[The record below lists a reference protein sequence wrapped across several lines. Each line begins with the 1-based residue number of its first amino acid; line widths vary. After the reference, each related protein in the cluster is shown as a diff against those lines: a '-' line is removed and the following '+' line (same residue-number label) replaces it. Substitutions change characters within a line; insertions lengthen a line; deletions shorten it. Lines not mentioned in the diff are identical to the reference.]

1 MFELKISVVESVPD
15 VIIDFDKTYLPKE
28 LTEKSPNMKKYWK
41 SQQEKNET
49 SEIKKAK
56 HKPKGNLEQV
66 LDIFEDGTAEAKSNR
81 RDFLKLCGYSLAI
94 TTVLSSCENAVQK
107 AIPYLN
113 KPEEITPGIANYY
126 ASTYINGSDYAS
138 ILVKTREGRPIKIEG
153 NNLSPISNGACSARV
168 QASVLSLYDVSRYKN
183 PEINQQKVSWDEF
196 DKSILKALES
206 QKENQLV
213 ILTPT
218 IFSPSTRKAI
228 QHFTNAYPNIKWVQY
243 DTQSTSAILKAQKLC
258 FGKEEL
264 PDYRFNK
271 ANLIVSFDAD
281 FLGTW
286 LNPSEYIKTYS
297 DTRKLSASTNKMS
310 RHIQFESRMSLTG
323 SNADERHA
331 IKPSELNLLIAQLYN
346 EILALK
352 GTQKYNTPESTQTI
366 KELAKDLIK
375 QKSSSLVVS
384 GSQDLNAQILINAI
398 NFELGNFDNTVG
410 LNTPLL
416 NHQAID
422 EDMDQLIAD
431 LSTGQVKGLICYHSN
446 PVFNHPEGDKIK
458 KAIESLPFSL
468 SIHESPNET
477 SSLMQFVAADNH
489 YLESW
494 NDAEIKKGSFSLM
507 QPAIHP
513 LFDTRQFQASLLKW
527 SGQDVN
533 YHKFIMKHWEETLF
547 TTQTLYTNFKSYW
560 EHTLQE
566 GIFQVKNTNK
576 IKSEFTQVNI
586 KQAFNKLIQKSG
598 STNIELQVY
607 ETVAIGNGSMGNNP
621 WLQEM
626 PDPISKIC
634 WDNYL
639 NISPK
644 QAKEMGLETGN
655 MVKLNNKLELP
666 VYILPGQAY
675 NSVSIAVG
683 YGRELCGKVG
693 KAVGFKISEYAHK
706 EYTSVKLEK
715 IEGHYDYAM
724 TQTHHSMEGRAIVRE
739 ANLDE
744 YKKNPK
750 AGNDNKQEYKNA
762 GIYKE
767 PEFPNH
773 HWGLAIDLNSCIG
786 CGACTIAC
794 QAENNVP
801 IVGKNE
807 VIRAHEMSWIRID
820 RYFSGNDDKPEVVFQ
835 PVMCQHC
842 DNAPCEN
849 VCPVA
854 ATNHSSEGLNQM
866 IYNRCI
872 GTRYCGNNC
881 PYKVRRFNWFDYTN
895 ADSIPNNLHDPA
907 GMTLDLSRMVLNPDV
922 TIRAKGVIEKCS
934 MCVQRI
940 QEGKLNAKLEGRKV
954 KDGDIKTACQQTCPS
969 GAILFGDLND
979 KGSDLFKVA
988 SSDRNYHLL
997 EEIHTLPSVS
1007 YLTKIRNKKS

>member
-1 MFELKISVVESVPD
+1 
-15 VIIDFDKTYLPKE
+15 
-28 LTEKSPNMKKYWK
+28 MKKYWK
-41 SQQEKNET
+41 SQQEKNED
-49 SEIKKAK
+49 SEIKTAQ

-168 QASVLSLYDVSRYKN
+168 QASVLSLYDNSRYRKPLIDN
-183 PEINQQKVSWDEF
+183 KGIAWDKFDESVLDALNTQKG
-196 DKSILKALES
+196 
-206 QKENQLV
+206 NQLV
-213 ILTPT
+213 LLTPT
-218 IFSPSTRKAI
+218 IFSPSTRKSI
-228 QHFTNAYPNIKWVQY
+228 QHFTDAYPNIKWVQY
-243 DTQSTSAILKAQKLC
+243 DTQSASAILKAQKQC
-258 FGKEEL
+258 FGKDGL
-264 PDYRFNK
+264 PDYRFNR

-281 FLGTW
+281 FIGTW
-286 LNPSEYIKTYS
+286 LNPAEYIKSYS
-297 DTRKLSASTNKMS
+297 DTRKLSGSVNKMS

-331 IKPSELNLLIAQLYN
+331 LKPSELNLKVAQLYN
-346 EILALK
+346 EILSLK
-352 GTQKYNTPESTQTI
+352 GQQNYSIAESSETI
-366 KELAKDLIK
+366 KILAKDLLE
-375 QKSSSLVVS
+375 QKSKSLVVS
-384 GSQDLNAQILINAI
+384 GSKDLNTQILINAI
-398 NFELGNFDNTVG
+398 NYELDNFNSTIDLENS
-410 LNTPLL
+410 LL

-422 EDMDQLIAD
+422 EEMDELIDD
-431 LSTGQVKGLICYHSN
+431 LSSGNIKGLICYHTN
-446 PVFNHPEGDKIK
+446 PVFNHPKGDNIK

-468 SIHESPNET
+468 SIHETPNET
-477 SSLMQFVAADNH
+477 SSLMKFIAPDNH

-494 NDAEIKKGSFSLM
+494 NDAEIKRNSFSLM

-513 LFDTRQFQASLLKW
+513 LFDTRQFQSSLLKW
-527 SGQDVN
+527 SGKDID
-533 YHKFIMKHWEETLF
+533 YHKFIMQNWEESLYSSQSLF
-547 TTQTLYTNFKSYW
+547 TNFKSYW

-566 GIFQVKNTNK
+566 GVFQVRNK
-576 IKSEFTQVNI
+576 AYTKVKFAEVDIKKSIDELT
-586 KQAFNKLIQKSG
+586 KKQKSIG
-598 STNIELQVY
+598 IELEVY
-607 ETVAIGNGSMGNNP
+607 EKVSIGNGSMANNP

-655 MVKLNNKLELP
+655 MIKLNDKFELP

-675 NSVSIAVG
+675 NSISIASG
-683 YGRELCGKVG
+683 YGRTVCGKVG
-693 KAVGFKISEYAHK
+693 KNVGFNATKLSAAQN
-706 EYTSVKLEK
+706 SVIK
-715 IEGHYDYAM
+715 IETIEGRFDFAM

-744 YKKNPK
+744 YQKNPK
-750 AGNDNKQEYKNA
+750 AGNDNKHEFKNA

-767 PEFPNH
+767 PVFPNH

-801 IVGKNE
+801 IVGKKE

-820 RYFSGNDDKPEVVFQ
+820 RYFSGDENKPGVVFQ

-881 PYKVRRFNWFDYTN
+881 PYKVRRFNWFDYTS

-907 GMTLDLSRMVLNPDV
+907 GMTMDLSRMVLNPDV

-940 QEGKLNAKLEGRKV
+940 QEGKLKAKLEGRPV

-979 KGSDLFKVA
+979 THSDLFKLA

>member
-1 MFELKISVVESVPD
+1 
-15 VIIDFDKTYLPKE
+15 
-28 LTEKSPNMKKYWK
+28 MKKYWK
-41 SQQEKNET
+41 SQQEKNE
-49 SEIKKAK
+49 SPEIKTVK

-66 LDIFEDGTAEAKSNR
+66 LDIFEDGTVEAKSNR

-168 QASVLSLYDVSRYKN
+168 QASVLSLYDSSRYQHPQIKQ
-183 PEINQQKVSWDEF
+183 EKVSWDEF
-196 DKSILKALES
+196 DKSVSDALEA
-206 QKENQLV
+206 QKGNQIAL
-213 ILTPT
+213 LTPT

-228 QHFTNAYPNIKWVQY
+228 KLFTAKYPNIKWIQY
-243 DTQSTSAILKAQKLC
+243 DTQSASSILKAHKLC
-258 FGKEEL
+258 FGKEIL

-286 LNPSEYIKTYS
+286 INPAEYIKTYT
-297 DTRKLSASTNKMS
+297 DTRKLSGTSNKMS

-323 SNADERHA
+323 SNADERHT

-352 GTQKYNTPESTQTI
+352 GLKKYNASESSQKI
-366 KELAKDLIK
+366 KELANDLFK
-375 QKSSSLVVS
+375 QKSRSLVVS
-384 GSQDLNAQILINAI
+384 GSHDLNAQIIINAI
-398 NFELGNFDNTVG
+398 NYELENLDKTIRLDN
-410 LNTPLL
+410 PLQ

-422 EDMDQLIAD
+422 EDMDQLIND
-431 LSTGQVKGLICYHSN
+431 LVSGQVKGLICYHSN
-446 PVFNHPEGDKIK
+446 PVYNHHKGDQLK
-458 KAIESLPFSL
+458 KAIEKLAFSL
-468 SIHESPNET
+468 SIHEAPNET
-477 SSLMQFVAADNH
+477 SSLMKFVAPDNH

-494 NDAEIKKGSFSLM
+494 NDSEIKKNSFSLM

-527 SGQDVN
+527 SDLETD
-533 YHKFIMKHWEETLF
+533 YHKFIMKNWEETLF
-547 TTQTLYTNFKSYW
+547 PTQTLYTSFKPYW

-566 GIFQVKNTNK
+566 GIFEIKNNSQAKSKFAQVD
-576 IKSEFTQVNI
+576 
-586 KQAFNKLIQKSG
+586 IQKAFDKLTQKPG
-598 STNIELQVY
+598 TKNIELQVY
-607 ETVAIGNGSMGNNP
+607 ETIALGNGTSANNP

-644 QAKEMGLETGN
+644 QAKEMELENGN
-655 MVKLNNKLELP
+655 MVKLNDKLELP

-675 NSVSIAVG
+675 NSVSIATG
-683 YGRELCGKVG
+683 YGREICGKVG
-693 KAVGFKISEYAHK
+693 AEVGFN
-706 EYTSVKLEK
+706 TSGFTQNGFSNVKLQK
-715 IEGHYDYAM
+715 IEGQYDFAM

-750 AGNDNKQEYKNA
+750 AGNDHKHKYKNA

-773 HWGLAIDLNSCIG
+773 HWGLAIDLNACIG

-801 IVGKNE
+801 IVGKKE

-820 RYFSGNDDKPEVVFQ
+820 RYFSGDENKPGVVFQ

-881 PYKVRRFNWFDYTN
+881 PYKVRRFNWYDYTQ

-907 GMTLDLSRMVLNPDV
+907 GLTSDLSRMVLNPDV

-940 QEGKLNAKLEGRKV
+940 QEGKLNAKLKGRKV
-954 KDGDIKTACQQTCPS
+954 KDGEIKTACQQTCPS

-979 KGSDLFKVA
+979 KSSELFKVT
-988 SSDRNYHLL
+988 SSGRNYHLL

>member
-1 MFELKISVVESVPD
+1 
-15 VIIDFDKTYLPKE
+15 
-28 LTEKSPNMKKYWK
+28 MKKYWK
-41 SQQEKNET
+41 SQQEKNE
-49 SEIKKAK
+49 SPEIKQVK
-56 HKPKGNLEQV
+56 HIPKGNLEQV
-66 LDIFEDGTAEAKSNR
+66 LDIFEDGTAETKSNR

-138 ILVKTREGRPIKIEG
+138 ILIKTREGRPIKIEG
-153 NNLSPISNGACSARV
+153 NNLSPISNGACSART
-168 QASVLSLYDVSRYKN
+168 QASVLSLYDNSRYQS
-183 PEINQQKVSWDEF
+183 PQINQKQVPWAEF
-196 DKSILKALES
+196 DESILKALNS
-206 QKENQLV
+206 QKDNQIAL
-213 ILTPT
+213 LTPT

-228 QHFTNAYPNIKWVQY
+228 QQFTDTYPNIKWVQY
-243 DTQSTSAILKAQKLC
+243 DTQSASAILRAQKLC
-258 FGKEEL
+258 FDKNGL
-264 PDYRFNK
+264 PNYRFNK

-286 LNPSEYIKTYS
+286 LNPAEYIKTYS
-297 DTRKLSASTNKMS
+297 DTRKLSGSLNKMS

-346 EILALK
+346 EILILK
-352 GTQKYNTPESTQTI
+352 GQQKNNVPEPTKVI
-366 KELAKDLIK
+366 KELAKDLLD
-375 QKSSSLVVS
+375 QKSRSLVVS
-384 GSQDLNAQILINAI
+384 GSRNLNAQILINAI
-398 NFELGNFDNTVG
+398 NYELENFNSSINMD
-410 LNTPLL
+410 TPLL

-422 EDMDQLIAD
+422 EDMDQLIDNLA
-431 LSTGQVKGLICYHSN
+431 SGQIKGLICYHTN
-446 PVFNHPEGDKIK
+446 PVYSHPKGEKLK
-458 KAIESLPFSL
+458 KAIESLSFSL
-468 SIHESPNET
+468 SIHETPNET
-477 SSLMQFVAADNH
+477 TSLMKYIAPDNH

-494 NDAEIKKGSFSLM
+494 NDAEIKKDSYSLM

-527 SGQDVN
+527 SGEDVD

-547 TTQTLYTNFKSYW
+547 PSQTLYTNFKSYW

-566 GIFQVKNTNK
+566 GIFQTKAVTG
-576 IKSEFTQVNI
+576 
-586 KQAFNKLIQKSG
+586 NKLKFAELDIIKILEAITQKKK
-598 STNIELQVY
+598 TNRIELQVY
-607 ETVAIGNGSMGNNP
+607 EKVTIGDGSMANNP

-644 QAKEMGLETGN
+644 QAKELGLETGN
-655 MVKLNNKLELP
+655 MVKLNGDLELP

-675 NSVSIAVG
+675 NTVSIAIG
-683 YGRELCGKVG
+683 YGRTICGKVG
-693 KAVGFKISEYAHK
+693 KDVGFKASHLN
-706 EYTSVKLEK
+706 TNQHSSVKLEK
-715 IEGHYDYAM
+715 VEGHFDFAM

-750 AGNDNKQEYKNA
+750 AGNDHKHEYKNA

-773 HWGLAIDLNSCIG
+773 HWGLAIDLNACIG

-801 IVGKNE
+801 IVGKKE

-820 RYFSGNDDKPEVVFQ
+820 RYFSGDENKPGVVFQ

-881 PYKVRRFNWFDYTN
+881 PYKVRRFNWFDYTQ

-954 KDGDIKTACQQTCPS
+954 KDGDINTACQQTCPS

-979 KGSDLFKVA
+979 KASDLFKVA

-1007 YLTKIRNKKS
+1007 YLTRIRNKKS

>member
-1 MFELKISVVESVPD
+1 
-15 VIIDFDKTYLPKE
+15 
-28 LTEKSPNMKKYWK
+28 MKKYWK
-41 SQQEKNET
+41 SQQEKDET
-49 SEIKKAK
+49 SEIKKAR

-81 RDFLKLCGYSLAI
+81 RDFLKLCGYSLVI

-168 QASVLSLYDVSRYKN
+168 QASVLNLYDNSRY
-183 PEINQQKVSWDEF
+183 QQPQIEQKKVSWDEF
-196 DKSILKALES
+196 DKSILKTLEA

-213 ILTPT
+213 LLTPT

-228 QHFTNAYPNIKWVQY
+228 HHFTDTYPNIKWIQY
-243 DTQSTSAILKAQKLC
+243 DTQSASAILQAQKLC
-258 FGKEEL
+258 FDKEGL
-264 PDYRFNK
+264 PDYRFDK

-286 LNPSEYIKTYS
+286 INPSEYIKTYT
-297 DTRKLSASTNKMS
+297 DTRKLSDSLNTMS

-346 EILALK
+346 EILILK
-352 GTQKYNTPESTQTI
+352 GQKKQAVPRSTKII
-366 KELAKDLIK
+366 KELAIDLLE
-375 QKSSSLVVS
+375 QKSHSLVVS

-398 NFELGNFDNTVG
+398 NYELENFNSIIN
-410 LNTPLL
+410 LENPLL

-422 EDMDQLIAD
+422 EDMDQLIDD
-431 LSTGQVKGLICYHSN
+431 LTSGQVKGLICYHIN
-446 PVFNHPEGDKIK
+446 PVFNHPEGEKIK
-458 KAIESLPFSL
+458 KAIEALPFSL
-468 SIHESPNET
+468 SIHEAPNET
-477 SSLMQFVAADNH
+477 SSVMKYIAADNH

-513 LFDTRQFQASLLKW
+513 LFDTRQFQSSLLKW
-527 SGQDVN
+527 SGKDID
-533 YHKFIMKHWEETLF
+533 YHTFIMNNWEETLF
-547 TTQTLYTNFKSYW
+547 PTQSLYTNFKTYW

-566 GIFQVKNTNK
+566 GIFQRKT
-576 IKSEFTQVNI
+576 KSH
-586 KQAFNKLIQKSG
+586 NKLKFSHLDFKKTIEAITQTKK
-598 STNIELQVY
+598 TNGIELQVY
-607 ETVAIGNGSMGNNP
+607 EKVSIGNGSMANNP

-634 WDNYL
+634 WDNYI

-644 QAKEMGLETGN
+644 QAKELGIETGD
-655 MVKLNNKLELP
+655 MLKLNGDIEIP

-675 NSVSIAVG
+675 NSVSIATG
-683 YGRELCGKVG
+683 YGRNICGKVG
-693 KAVGFKISEYAHK
+693 KDVGFK
-706 EYTSVKLEK
+706 TSHLNTKKSSLVKLEK
-715 IEGHYDYAM
+715 VEGHFDFAM

-744 YKKNPK
+744 YQKNTK
-750 AGNDNKQEYKNA
+750 AGNDNKHEYKNA

-773 HWGLAIDLNSCIG
+773 HWGLAIDLNACVG

-801 IVGKNE
+801 IVGKKE
-807 VIRAHEMSWIRID
+807 VIRVHEMSWIRID
-820 RYFSGNDDKPEVVFQ
+820 RYFSGDENKPKVVF
-835 PVMCQHC
+835 PTS
-842 DNAPCEN
+842 N
-849 VCPVA
+849 V
-854 ATNHSSEGLNQM
+854 S
-866 IYNRCI
+866 
-872 GTRYCGNNC
+872 
-881 PYKVRRFNWFDYTN
+881 
-895 ADSIPNNLHDPA
+895 
-907 GMTLDLSRMVLNPDV
+907 TL
-922 TIRAKGVIEKCS
+922 
-934 MCVQRI
+934 
-940 QEGKLNAKLEGRKV
+940 
-954 KDGDIKTACQQTCPS
+954 
-969 GAILFGDLND
+969 
-979 KGSDLFKVA
+979 
-988 SSDRNYHLL
+988 
-997 EEIHTLPSVS
+997 
-1007 YLTKIRNKKS
+1007 

>member
-1 MFELKISVVESVPD
+1 
-15 VIIDFDKTYLPKE
+15 
-28 LTEKSPNMKKYWK
+28 MKKYWK
-41 SQQEKNET
+41 NQQEKNES
-49 SEIKKAK
+49 SEIKQAK
-56 HKPKGNLEQV
+56 HTPKGNLEQV
-66 LDIFEDGTAEAKSNR
+66 LDIFEDGTSEAKSNR

-126 ASTYINGSDYAS
+126 ASTYISGSDYAS
-138 ILVKTREGRPIKIEG
+138 ILIKTREGRPIKIEG
-153 NNLSPISNGACSARV
+153 NNLSPINNGACSARV
-168 QASVLSLYDVSRYKN
+168 QASVLNLYDNSRYRN
-183 PEINQQKVSWDEF
+183 PQIEEEKVSWDKF
-196 DKSILKALES
+196 DDSVLKALDS
-206 QKENQLV
+206 QKENKIAL
-213 ILTPT
+213 LTPT
-218 IFSPSTRKAI
+218 IYSPSTLKAI
-228 QHFTNAYPNIKWVQY
+228 QHFTDAYPNIKWIQY
-243 DTQSTSAILKAQKLC
+243 DTQSASAILQAQKLC
-258 FGKEEL
+258 FGKDGL
-264 PDYRFNK
+264 PDYRFDK

-297 DTRKLSASTNKMS
+297 DTRKLSGSLNKMS

-323 SNADERHA
+323 SNADERYA
-331 IKPSELNLLIAQLYN
+331 IRPSELSLQIAQLYN
-346 EILALK
+346 EILILK
-352 GTQKYNTPESTQTI
+352 GQQKYDIKESSKII
-366 KELAKDLIK
+366 KELAKDLLE
-375 QKSSSLVVS
+375 QKSRSLVVS
-384 GSQDLNAQILINAI
+384 GSQDLNAQIMINAI
-398 NFELGNFDNTVG
+398 NYELENFNSTLTLDN
-410 LNTPLL
+410 PLL
-416 NHQAID
+416 NHQAND
-422 EDMDQLIAD
+422 EDMNQLITD
-431 LSTGQVKGLICYHSN
+431 LASRQVKGLICYHTN

-468 SIHESPNET
+468 SIHETPNET
-477 SSLMQFVAADNH
+477 SSLMKFIAPDNH

-494 NDAEIKKGSFSLM
+494 NDAEIKKDSFSLM

-527 SGQDVN
+527 SGKDVD

-547 TTQTLYTNFKSYW
+547 TSQTLYTSFKSYW

-566 GIFQVKNTNK
+566 GIFQAKNISN
-576 IKSEFTQVNI
+576 
-586 KQAFNKLIQKSG
+586 NKLKFAQLDINKTLKSITQKKKSIG
-598 STNIELQVY
+598 IELQVY
-607 ETVAIGNGSMGNNP
+607 EKVSIGNGSMANNP

-644 QAKEMGLETGN
+644 QAKEMALETGN
-655 MVKLNNKLELP
+655 MVLLNNKLELP

-675 NSVSIAVG
+675 NSVSIAGG
-683 YGRELCGKVG
+683 YGRTICGKVG
-693 KAVGFKISEYAHK
+693 KDVGLKVSHLNTSEYS
-706 EYTSVKLEK
+706 SVKLEK
-715 IEGHYDYAM
+715 IEGQFDFAM

-750 AGNDNKQEYKNA
+750 AGNDNKLEYKNA
-762 GIYKE
+762 GIYKK

-773 HWGLAIDLNSCIG
+773 HWGLAIDLNACIG

-801 IVGKNE
+801 IVGKKE

-820 RYFSGNDDKPEVVFQ
+820 RYFSGDENKPGVVFQ

-881 PYKVRRFNWFDYTN
+881 PYKVRRFNWYDYTQ

-954 KDGDIKTACQQTCPS
+954 KDGDIKMACQQTCPS

-979 KGSDLFKVA
+979 KESDLFKVA
-988 SSDRNYHLL
+988 TSDRNYHLL

>member
-1 MFELKISVVESVPD
+1 
-15 VIIDFDKTYLPKE
+15 
-28 LTEKSPNMKKYWK
+28 MKKYWK
-41 SQQEKNET
+41 SQQEKNE
-49 SEIKKAK
+49 SPGIKKIE

-153 NNLSPISNGACSARV
+153 NNLSPSSNGACSAQV
-168 QASVLSLYDVSRYKN
+168 QASVLSLYDNSRYRS
-183 PEINQQKVSWDEF
+183 PQINQKQVTWDAF
-196 DKSILKALES
+196 DESILKALDS
-206 QKENQLV
+206 QKENQIAL
-213 ILTPT
+213 LTPT

-228 QHFTNAYPNIKWVQY
+228 QHFTGAYPNIKWVQY
-243 DTQSTSAILKAQKLC
+243 DTQSASSILQAQKLC
-258 FGKEEL
+258 FGNEGL

-331 IKPSELNLLIAQLYN
+331 IKPSELNLQIAQLYN
-346 EILALK
+346 EILILK
-352 GTQKYNTPESTQTI
+352 GEQKYDVQESSSII
-366 KELAKDLIK
+366 KELAKDLLE
-375 QKSSSLVVS
+375 QKSHSLVVS

-398 NFELGNFDNTVG
+398 NYELDNFNSSIN
-410 LNTPLL
+410 LENPLL

-422 EDMDQLIAD
+422 EDMDQLISD
-431 LSTGQVKGLICYHSN
+431 LKSGQIKGLICYQTN
-446 PVFNHPEGDKIK
+446 PVFNHPEGDKIT

-468 SIHESPNET
+468 SIHETPNET
-477 SSLMQFVAADNH
+477 SSLMKYTAPDNH

-494 NDAEIKKGSFSLM
+494 NDAEIKKGSYSLM

-513 LFDTRQFQASLLKW
+513 LYDTRQFQSSLLKW
-527 SGQDVN
+527 SSKDVD
-533 YHKFIMKHWEETLF
+533 YHKFIIKNWEETLF
-547 TTQTLYTNFKSYW
+547 PSQTLYTNFKSYW

-566 GIFQVKNTNK
+566 GIFQVKDTSN
-576 IKSEFTQVNI
+576 
-586 KQAFNKLIQKSG
+586 NKLKFAQLDLNKTLEAITQNKKSSG
-598 STNIELQVY
+598 IELQVY
-607 ETVAIGNGSMGNNP
+607 EKVSIGDGSMANNP

-644 QAKEMGLETGN
+644 QAKEMALETGN
-655 MVKLNNKLELP
+655 MVVLNNKLELP

-675 NSVSIAVG
+675 NSVSVANG
-683 YGRELCGKVG
+683 YGRTICGKVG
-693 KAVGFKISEYAHK
+693 KDVGFKISHSNTSKYS
-706 EYTSVKLEK
+706 SVKLEK
-715 IEGHYDYAM
+715 IEGRFDFAM

-744 YKKNPK
+744 YQKNPK
-750 AGNDNKQEYKNA
+750 AGNDNKHEYKNA
-762 GIYKE
+762 GLYKE

-801 IVGKNE
+801 IVGKKE

-820 RYFSGNDDKPEVVFQ
+820 RYFSGDENKPGVVFQ

-881 PYKVRRFNWFDYTN
+881 PYKVRRFNWYDYTL

-907 GMTLDLSRMVLNPDV
+907 GMTVDLSRMVLNPDV

-954 KDGDIKTACQQTCPS
+954 KDGEIKTACQQTCPS

-979 KGSDLFKVA
+979 KGSDLFKLA

>member
-1 MFELKISVVESVPD
+1 
-15 VIIDFDKTYLPKE
+15 
-28 LTEKSPNMKKYWK
+28 MKKYWK
-41 SQQEKNET
+41 SQQEQNQDV
-49 SEIKKAK
+49 SVAKAK
-56 HKPKGNLEQV
+56 HEPKGNIEQV
-66 LDIFEDGTAEAKSNR
+66 LDIFKDGTSEAKSNR

-126 ASTYINGSDYAS
+126 ASTYVNGSDYAS
-138 ILVKTREGRPIKIEG
+138 ILIKTREGRPIKIEG
-153 NNLSPISNGACSARV
+153 NNLSPISNGSCSARV
-168 QASVLSLYDVSRYKN
+168 QASVLSLYDSSRYQF
-183 PEINQQKVSWDEF
+183 PEIDNKEVSWEKLDAEIIKTL
-196 DKSILKALES
+196 DTY
-206 QKENQLV
+206 KEQNKQIVL
-213 ILTPT
+213 LSPS
-218 IFSPSTRKAI
+218 IFSPSTKKII
-228 QHFTNAYPNIKWVQY
+228 QLFIKKYPNIKWVQY
-243 DTQSTSAILKAQKLC
+243 DTQSASAILKAQKLC
-258 FGKEEL
+258 FGKEVM

-286 LNPSEYIKTYS
+286 INPNEYIKTYT
-297 DTRKLSASTNKMS
+297 DTRKLSSLTNKIS

-323 SNADERHA
+323 SNADERHPV
-331 IKPSELNLLIAQLYN
+331 KPSELNIKVIQLYN
-346 EILALK
+346 EILKLK
-352 GTQKYNTPESTQTI
+352 GFDSYIAPESDDTI
-366 KELAKDLIK
+366 KELAKDLLK
-375 QKSSSLVVS
+375 EKSHSLVVS
-384 GSQDLNAQILINAI
+384 GSQDVNIQILINAI
-398 NFELGNFDNTVG
+398 NYELDNFDSCIN
-410 LNTPLL
+410 LNETLN
-416 NHQAID
+416 NHQAHD
-422 EDMDQLIAD
+422 EDMNIL
-431 LSTGQVKGLICYHSN
+431 LSNLESRQVEGLICYHSN
-446 PVFNHPEGDKIK
+446 PVFDHFKGDQFKKKIE
-458 KAIESLPFSL
+458 ALPFSL
-468 SIHESPNET
+468 SIHEAPNET
-477 SSLMQFVAADNH
+477 SSLMKLSAPDNH

-494 NDAEIKKGSFSLM
+494 NDAEIKTNMYSLM
-507 QPAIHP
+507 QPAVHP
-513 LFDTRQFQASLLKW
+513 LFNTRQFQSSLLKW
-527 SGQDVN
+527 SDQDSDF
-533 YHKFIMKHWEETLF
+533 HQFIMANWKKTF
-547 TTQTLYTNFKSYW
+547 YSKQSLYSNFKSYW

-566 GIFQVKNTNK
+566 GVFSYKSNTETRTK
-576 IKSEFTQVNI
+576 FRQID
-586 KQAFNKLIQKSG
+586 FNKPIERILKMKTS
-598 STNIELQVY
+598 NEIELQVY
-607 ETVAIGNGSMGNNP
+607 EKVAIGNGQMANNP

-644 QAKEMGLETGN
+644 QAKEFDLLNGDW
-655 MVKLNNKLELP
+655 VKINNELKLP
-666 VYILPGQAY
+666 IYILPGQAY
-675 NSVSIAVG
+675 NSISVASG
-683 YGRELCGKVG
+683 YGREICGKVG
-693 KAVGFKISEYAHK
+693 FSVGFKVSKYNKGRFIPIK
-706 EYTSVKLEK
+706 IKK
-715 IEGHYDYAM
+715 IEGHYNFAM

-744 YKKNPK
+744 YQKNAK
-750 AGNDNKQEYKNA
+750 AGNDNKHEYKNA
-762 GIYKE
+762 GIYKN

-801 IVGKNE
+801 IVGKTE

-820 RYFSGNDDKPEVVFQ
+820 RYFSGDENKPGVVFQ

-895 ADSIPNNLHDPA
+895 ADSIPNNLHDVA
-907 GMTLDLSRMVLNPDV
+907 GMTMDLSRMVLNPDV

-940 QEGKLNAKLEGRKV
+940 QEGKLKAKLEGRAV
-954 KDGDIKTACQQTCPS
+954 KDGEIKTACQQTCPS

-979 KGSDLFKVA
+979 KHSELFKVA
-988 SSDRNYHLL
+988 TSDRNYHLL

>member
-1 MFELKISVVESVPD
+1 
-15 VIIDFDKTYLPKE
+15 
-28 LTEKSPNMKKYWK
+28 MKKYWK
-41 SQQEKNET
+41 SQQEKNES
-49 SEIKKAK
+49 SEIKQAK
-56 HKPKGNLEQV
+56 HIPKGNLEQV

-153 NNLSPISNGACSARV
+153 NNLSPISHGACSARV
-168 QASVLSLYDVSRYKN
+168 QASVLSLYDSSRYQNPQIDEKN
-183 PEINQQKVSWDEF
+183 VSWDEF
-196 DKSILKALES
+196 DESILKALES

-213 ILTPT
+213 LLTPT
-218 IFSPSTRKAI
+218 IFSPTTRKAI
-228 QHFTNAYPNIKWVQY
+228 QHFTKVYPNIKWVQY
-243 DTQSTSAILKAQKLC
+243 DTQSASAILQAQKLC
-258 FGKEEL
+258 FDKEGL
-264 PDYRFNK
+264 PDYKFNK

-297 DTRKLSASTNKMS
+297 DTRKLSGSLNKMS

-346 EILALK
+346 EILILK
-352 GTQKYNTPESTQTI
+352 GQQKHDVPKSSKII
-366 KELAKDLIK
+366 KELAKDLLE
-375 QKSSSLVVS
+375 QKSHSLVVS
-384 GSQDLNAQILINAI
+384 GSHDLNAQILINAI
-398 NFELGNFDNTVG
+398 NYELDNFNSSINLETS
-410 LNTPLL
+410 LL

-422 EDMDQLIAD
+422 EDMDQLITD
-431 LSTGQVKGLICYHSN
+431 LTSGQVKGLICYHTN
-446 PVFNHPEGDKIK
+446 PVFNHPEGDKIT

-468 SIHESPNET
+468 SIHETPNET
-477 SSLMQFVAADNH
+477 SSLMEYVAPDNH

-494 NDAEIKKGSFSLM
+494 NDAEIKKGSYSLM
-507 QPAIHP
+507 QPAIRP
-513 LFDTRQFQASLLKW
+513 LFDTRQFQSSLLKW
-527 SGQDVN
+527 SGKDVD
-533 YHKFIMKHWEETLF
+533 YHKFIMKNWEETLF
-547 TTQTLYTNFKSYW
+547 PSQTLYTNFKSYW

-566 GIFQVKNTNK
+566 GIFQVKDKSNNK
-576 IKSEFTQVNI
+576 PKFAKLDINKTLEAITQNKKS
-586 KQAFNKLIQKSG
+586 SG
-598 STNIELQVY
+598 IELQVY
-607 ETVAIGNGSMGNNP
+607 EKVSIGDGSMANNP

-644 QAKEMGLETGN
+644 QAKEMALETGN
-655 MVKLNNKLELP
+655 LVLLNSKLELP

-675 NSVSIAVG
+675 NSVSVAGG
-683 YGRELCGKVG
+683 YGRTICGKVG
-693 KAVGFKISEYAHK
+693 KDVGFKISHLNTSKYS
-706 EYTSVKLEK
+706 SVKLEK
-715 IEGHYDYAM
+715 IERRFDFAM

-750 AGNDNKQEYKNA
+750 AGNDNKHEYKNA

-773 HWGLAIDLNSCIG
+773 HWGLAIDLNSCVG

-801 IVGKNE
+801 IVGKKE

-820 RYFSGNDDKPEVVFQ
+820 RYFSGDENKPGVVFQ

-881 PYKVRRFNWFDYTN
+881 PYKVRRFNWYDYTL

-907 GMTLDLSRMVLNPDV
+907 GMTVDLSRMVLNPDV

-954 KDGDIKTACQQTCPS
+954 KDGEIKMACQQTCPS

-979 KGSDLFKVA
+979 KHSDLFKVA
-988 SSDRNYHLL
+988 TSDRNYHLL

>member
-1 MFELKISVVESVPD
+1 
-15 VIIDFDKTYLPKE
+15 
-28 LTEKSPNMKKYWK
+28 MKKYWK
-41 SQQEKNET
+41 SHQEKNES
-49 SEIKKAK
+49 SETKKEK
-56 HKPKGNLEQV
+56 LIPKANLEQV

-107 AIPYLN
+107 VIPYLN

-138 ILVKTREGRPIKIEG
+138 ILIKTREGRPIKIEG
-153 NNLSPISNGACSARV
+153 NNISPISNGACSAQV
-168 QASVLSLYDVSRYKN
+168 QASVLSLYDNSRYRN
-183 PEINQQKVSWDEF
+183 PQIEEETVSWDKF
-196 DKSILKALES
+196 DDSVLKALDS
-206 QKENQLV
+206 QKENKIAL
-213 ILTPT
+213 LTPT
-218 IFSPSTRKAI
+218 IYSPSTRKAI
-228 QHFTNAYPNIKWVQY
+228 QHFTDAYPNIKWIQY
-243 DTQSTSAILKAQKLC
+243 DTQSASAILQAKKLC
-258 FGKEEL
+258 FGKDGL

-297 DTRKLSASTNKMS
+297 DTRKLSGSLNKIS

-331 IKPSELNLLIAQLYN
+331 IKPSELGLQIAQLYN
-346 EILALK
+346 EILILK
-352 GTQKYNTPESTQTI
+352 GQQKHDVPESTKII
-366 KELAKDLIK
+366 KELAKDLLK
-375 QKSSSLVVS
+375 QKSHSLVVS

-398 NFELGNFDNTVG
+398 NYELENLNSTLSFEN
-410 LNTPLL
+410 PLL
-416 NHQAID
+416 NHQGID
-422 EDMDQLIAD
+422 KDMDQLITNLA
-431 LSTGQVKGLICYHSN
+431 SGQVKGLICYHTN
-446 PVFNHPEGDKIK
+446 PVFSHPEGDKIK
-458 KAIESLPFSL
+458 EAIESLPFSL
-468 SIHESPNET
+468 SIHEAPNET
-477 SSLMQFVAADNH
+477 SSLMKFIAPDNH

-494 NDAEIKKGSFSLM
+494 NDAEIKKNSYSLM

-527 SGQDVN
+527 SGQDVD
-533 YHKFIMKHWEETLF
+533 YHKFIMTHWEETLYP
-547 TTQTLYTNFKSYW
+547 TQSLYTNFKSYW
-560 EHTLQE
+560 EYTLQE
-566 GIFQVKNTNK
+566 GIFQTKNISNNK
-576 IKSEFTQVNI
+576 LKFAQLD
-586 KQAFNKLIQKSG
+586 FNKTLEAITQEKKSSG
-598 STNIELQVY
+598 IELQVY
-607 ETVAIGNGSMGNNP
+607 EKVSIGNGSMANNP

-644 QAKEMGLETGN
+644 QAKEMALETGN
-655 MVKLNNKLELP
+655 MVLLNNKFELP
-666 VYILPGQAY
+666 VYVLPGQAY
-675 NSVSIAVG
+675 NSVSVSGG
-683 YGRELCGKVG
+683 YGRSICGKVG
-693 KAVGFKISEYAHK
+693 KDVGRKVSHFNTSKYA
-706 EYTSVKLEK
+706 TVKLVK
-715 IEGHYDYAM
+715 IEGHFDFAM

-744 YKKNPK
+744 YQKNPK
-750 AGNDNKQEYKNA
+750 AGNDNKLEYKNA

-801 IVGKNE
+801 IVGKKE

-820 RYFSGNDDKPEVVFQ
+820 RYFSGDENKPSVVFQ

-881 PYKVRRFNWFDYTN
+881 PYKVRRFNWFDYTL

-979 KGSDLFKVA
+979 KESDLFKVA

>member
-1 MFELKISVVESVPD
+1 
-15 VIIDFDKTYLPKE
+15 
-28 LTEKSPNMKKYWK
+28 MKKYWK
-41 SQQEKNET
+41 SQQEKNESSKSKT
-49 SEIKKAK
+49 SKDL
-56 HKPKGNLEQV
+56 PKGNLEQV

-153 NNLSPISNGACSARV
+153 NNLSPISNGSCSARV
-168 QASVLSLYDVSRYKN
+168 QASVLSLYDNSRYQS
-183 PEINQQKVSWDEF
+183 PLINQKQISWDEF
-196 DKSILKALES
+196 DQSILKALDS
-206 QKENQLV
+206 QKDNPVAL
-213 ILTPT
+213 LTPS
-218 IFSPSTRKAI
+218 IFSPSTRKTI
-228 QHFTNAYPNIKWVQY
+228 QHFTDTYPNIKWVQY
-243 DTQSTSAILKAQKLC
+243 DTQSADAILQAQKLC
-258 FGKEEL
+258 FGKDGL

-286 LNPSEYIKTYS
+286 LNPAEYIKTYT
-297 DTRKLSASTNKMS
+297 DKRKLSGSLNKMS

-331 IKPSELNLLIAQLYN
+331 IKPSELNLLIAQLYK
-346 EILALK
+346 EILILK
-352 GTQKYNTPESTQTI
+352 GQQKLDIQESTKTI
-366 KELAKDLIK
+366 KDLAKDLLE
-375 QKSSSLVVS
+375 QKSRSLVVS
-384 GSQDLNAQILINAI
+384 GSQDLNAQVLINAI
-398 NFELGNFDNTVG
+398 NYELENFNSSIN
-410 LNTPLL
+410 LENPLL

-422 EDMDQLIAD
+422 EDMDQLIVD
-431 LSTGQVKGLICYHSN
+431 LASGKVKGLICYHSN
-446 PVFNHPEGDKIK
+446 PVYSHPEGEKIK
-458 KAIESLPFSL
+458 KAIDSLPFSL
-468 SIHESPNET
+468 SIHEAPNET
-477 SSLMQFVAADNH
+477 SSLMKFIAPDNH

-494 NDAEIKKGSFSLM
+494 NDAEIKKGAFSLM
-507 QPAIHP
+507 QPAIRP

-527 SGQDVN
+527 SAKDVD
-533 YHKFIMKHWEETLF
+533 YHQFIMKYWEETLF
-547 TTQTLYTNFKSYW
+547 PTQSLYTNFKSYW

-566 GIFQVKNTNK
+566 GIFEVKNESNDKLKFADLDISKTLETITEKKKTNG
-576 IKSEFTQVNI
+576 V
-586 KQAFNKLIQKSG
+586 
-598 STNIELQVY
+598 ELQIY
-607 ETVAIGNGSMGNNP
+607 QKVAIGDGSMANNP

-644 QAKEMGLETGN
+644 QAKEMALETGDIL
-655 MVKLNNKLELP
+655 KLNGDLEVP

-675 NSVSIAVG
+675 NTVSIAAG
-683 YGRELCGKVG
+683 YGRTVSGKVG
-693 KAVGFKISEYAHK
+693 KDVGFKISDFN
-706 EYTSVKLEK
+706 TSKNAIVKLEK
-715 IEGHYDYAM
+715 VEGHFDFAM

-750 AGNDNKQEYKNA
+750 AGNDHKHEYKNA

-773 HWGLAIDLNSCIG
+773 HWGLAIDLNACVG

-801 IVGKNE
+801 IVGKKE

-820 RYFSGNDDKPEVVFQ
+820 RYFSGDENKPGVVFQ

-881 PYKVRRFNWFDYTN
+881 PYKVRRFNWFDYTQ

-954 KDGDIKTACQQTCPS
+954 KDGEIKTACQQTCPS

-979 KGSDLFKVA
+979 KASDLFKVA

>member
-1 MFELKISVVESVPD
+1 
-15 VIIDFDKTYLPKE
+15 
-28 LTEKSPNMKKYWK
+28 MKKYWK
-41 SQQEKNET
+41 SQQEKNES
-49 SEIKKAK
+49 SEIKQAK
-56 HKPKGNLEQV
+56 HIPKGNLEQV

-153 NNLSPISNGACSARV
+153 NNLSPISHGACSARV
-168 QASVLSLYDVSRYKN
+168 QASVLSLYDSSRYQNPQIDEKN
-183 PEINQQKVSWDEF
+183 VSWDEF
-196 DKSILKALES
+196 DESILKALES

-213 ILTPT
+213 LLTPT
-218 IFSPSTRKAI
+218 IFSPTTRKAI
-228 QHFTNAYPNIKWVQY
+228 QHFTKVYPNIKWVQY
-243 DTQSTSAILKAQKLC
+243 DTQSASAILQAQKLC
-258 FGKEEL
+258 FDKEGL
-264 PDYRFNK
+264 PDYKFNK

-297 DTRKLSASTNKMS
+297 DTRKLSGSLNKMS

-331 IKPSELNLLIAQLYN
+331 LKPSELNLQIAQLYN
-346 EILALK
+346 EILILK
-352 GTQKYNTPESTQTI
+352 GEQKYDVQESSSII
-366 KELAKDLIK
+366 KELAKDLLE
-375 QKSSSLVVS
+375 QKSHSLVVS
-384 GSQDLNAQILINAI
+384 GSHDLNAQILINAI
-398 NFELGNFDNTVG
+398 NYELDNFNSSIK
-410 LNTPLL
+410 LETPLL

-422 EDMDQLIAD
+422 EDMDKLVHD
-431 LSTGQVKGLICYHSN
+431 LSSGEIKGLICYHTN

-468 SIHESPNET
+468 SIHETPNET
-477 SSLMQFVAADNH
+477 SSLMEYVAPDNH

-494 NDAEIKKGSFSLM
+494 NDAEIKRGSYSLM
-507 QPAIHP
+507 QPAIRP
-513 LFDTRQFQASLLKW
+513 LFDTRQFQSSLLKW
-527 SGQDVN
+527 SGKDVD
-533 YHKFIMKHWEETLF
+533 YHKFIMKNWEETLF
-547 TTQTLYTNFKSYW
+547 PTQSLYTNFKSYW

-566 GIFQVKNTNK
+566 GIFQVKDTSN
-576 IKSEFTQVNI
+576 
-586 KQAFNKLIQKSG
+586 NKLKFAQLDINKTLEAITQNKKSSG
-598 STNIELQVY
+598 IELQVY
-607 ETVAIGNGSMGNNP
+607 EKVSIGDGSMANNP

-644 QAKEMGLETGN
+644 QAKEMALETGN
-655 MVKLNNKLELP
+655 LVLLNSKLELP

-675 NSVSIAVG
+675 NSVSVAGG
-683 YGRELCGKVG
+683 YGRTICGKVG
-693 KAVGFKISEYAHK
+693 KVVGFKISHLNTSKYS
-706 EYTSVKLEK
+706 SVKLEK
-715 IEGHYDYAM
+715 IERRFDFAM

-750 AGNDNKQEYKNA
+750 AGNDNKHEYKNA

-773 HWGLAIDLNSCIG
+773 HWGLAIDLNSCVG

-801 IVGKNE
+801 IVGKKE

-820 RYFSGNDDKPEVVFQ
+820 RYFSGDENKPGVVFQ

-907 GMTLDLSRMVLNPDV
+907 GMTVDLSRMVLNPDV

-954 KDGDIKTACQQTCPS
+954 KDGEIKMACQQTCPS

-979 KGSDLFKVA
+979 KGSDLFKLA

>member
-1 MFELKISVVESVPD
+1 
-15 VIIDFDKTYLPKE
+15 
-28 LTEKSPNMKKYWK
+28 MKKYWK
-41 SQQEKNET
+41 SQQEKNER
-49 SEIKKAK
+49 SEIKQAK
-56 HKPKGNLEQV
+56 HNPKGNLEQV
-66 LDIFEDGTAEAKSNR
+66 LDIFEDGTAESKSNR

-113 KPEEITPGIANYY
+113 KPEEITPGVANYY

-153 NNLSPISNGACSARV
+153 NNLSPISNGACSAQV
-168 QASVLSLYDVSRYKN
+168 QASVLSLYDNSRYRS
-183 PEINQQKVSWDEF
+183 PQINQKQVTWEAFDE
-196 DKSILKALES
+196 SILKALDS
-206 QKENQLV
+206 QKENQIAL
-213 ILTPT
+213 LTPT
-218 IFSPSTRKAI
+218 IFSPSTKKAI
-228 QHFTNAYPNIKWVQY
+228 QHFTSAYPNIKWVQY
-243 DTQSTSAILKAQKLC
+243 DTQSASAILQAQKLC
-258 FGKEEL
+258 FDKIGL

-297 DTRKLSASTNKMS
+297 DTRKLSGSLNKMS

-331 IKPSELNLLIAQLYN
+331 TKPSELNLLIAQLYN
-346 EILALK
+346 EILKLK
-352 GTQKYNTPESTQTI
+352 GQQGHDVPESTKII
-366 KELAKDLIK
+366 KELAKDLLE
-375 QKSSSLVVS
+375 QKSRSLVVS

-398 NFELGNFDNTVG
+398 NYELDNFNSSIN
-410 LNTPLL
+410 LENPLL

-422 EDMDQLIAD
+422 EDMDQLISD
-431 LSTGQVKGLICYHSN
+431 LKSGQIKGLICYQTN
-446 PVFNHPEGDKIK
+446 PVFNHPEGEKIK

-468 SIHESPNET
+468 SIHEAPNET
-477 SSLMQFVAADNH
+477 SSLMKYIAPDNH

-527 SGQDVN
+527 SGKYND
-533 YHKFIMKHWEETLF
+533 YHKFIMKHWEEILF
-547 TTQTLYTNFKSYW
+547 PTQSLYTDFKPYW

-566 GIFQVKNTNK
+566 GIFQTKAISNKKLKFSQLDINKTFEAITKNNE
-576 IKSEFTQVNI
+576 S
-586 KQAFNKLIQKSG
+586 SG
-598 STNIELQVY
+598 IELQVY
-607 ETVAIGNGSMGNNP
+607 EKVSIGNGSMANNP

-655 MVKLNNKLELP
+655 LVKLNGKLELP

-675 NSVSIAVG
+675 NSVSVAGG
-683 YGRELCGKVG
+683 YGRTICGKVG
-693 KAVGFKISEYAHK
+693 KDVGLKVSHLNTNEY
-706 EYTSVKLEK
+706 SLVKLEK
-715 IEGHYDYAM
+715 IEGQFDFAM

-744 YKKNPK
+744 YQKNSK
-750 AGNDNKQEYKNA
+750 AGNDNKHEFKNA

-773 HWGLAIDLNSCIG
+773 HWGLAIDLNSCVG

-801 IVGKNE
+801 IVGKKE

-820 RYFSGNDDKPEVVFQ
+820 RYFSGDENKPEVVFQ

-881 PYKVRRFNWFDYTN
+881 PYKVRRFNWYDYTQ

-940 QEGKLNAKLEGRKV
+940 QEGKLNAKLDGRKV